1 MEDFKSG
8 DNTILVI
15 DDEKSVLDSLVRLL
29 KGAHYRCLTAMNADE
44 GVRLYNKERPLVV
57 LTDLLMNN
65 QEQGIT
71 VLEEV
76 RRIDPDAVV
85 ILYTAFGNV
94 PNVVEAFKKGAF
106 DYIQKVQTHVDVLQP
121 IERGMK
127 YARMQRENVYLR
139 NRLDLHDDT
148 VFYKAVGVSKVMRDL
163 FERAKRVALNNA
175 AVMIVGETGTG
186 KEVIAQ
192 GLHYHSRRSQGSF
205 VPVAVGALP
214 ENLLEAELFGHVK
227 GAFTGAN
234 IDKEG
239 LFEFAD
245 KGSLF
250 LDEISELN
258 YDLQHK
264 LLRVL
269 QDHKIRR
276 LGTLKEREVDVRI
289 ISATNQ
295 DPESLVEQKKLR
307 QDLFYR
313 LQVIRL
319 NIPPLRERRED
330 IPVLVH
336 HFMRK
341 YRHSGIVEV
350 EKISGDALLL
360 LQQYDW
366 PGNVRQL
373 QHSVE
378 EMIALAQKAEIGV
391 EDLPDSIRPK
401 TKQVFFNTPG
411 ELDFK
416 ESKARIIEEFEK
428 HYLLDLLNKYKNIT
442 KVAEAA
448 GLNRKTIYRLME
460 ARGILRERNHADEDI
475 PEE

>member
-1 MEDFKSG
+1 MENFKSS

-15 DDEKSVLDSLVRLL
+15 DDERPVLDSLVKLL
-29 KGAHYRCLTAMNADE
+29 KSSHYRCLTAMNAEE
-44 GVRLYNKERPLVV
+44 GIRIYQKERPLVV
-57 LTDLLMNN
+57 LTDLMMNRR
-65 QEQGIT
+65 EEGIE

-76 RRIDPDAVV
+76 RRIDADAVV

-106 DYIQKVQTHVDVLQP
+106 DYIQKVQTHIDILQP

-139 NRLDLHDDT
+139 NRLDLNDDT
-148 VFYKAVGVSKVMRDL
+148 VFYGAVGVSKAMRDL
-163 FERAKRVALNNA
+163 FEKAKRVALNNA
-175 AVMIVGETGTG
+175 TVMIVGETGTG
-186 KEVIAQ
+186 KEVLAH
-192 GLHYHSRRSQGSF
+192 GLHHHSRRNEEAF

-214 ENLLEAELFGHVK
+214 ENLLEAELFGHAK

-234 IDKEG
+234 VDKAG
-239 LFEFAD
+239 LFEYAD
-245 KGSLF
+245 KGTLF

-264 LLRVL
+264 LLRIL
-269 QDHKIRR
+269 QDHKVRR
-276 LGTLKEREVDVRI
+276 VGSLKEREVDVRI
-289 ISATNQ
+289 ISATNRNP
-295 DPESLVEQKKLR
+295 DELVDEKLLR
-307 QDLFYR
+307 QDLYYR

-319 NIPPLRERRED
+319 NIPPLRDRRED
-330 IPVLVH
+330 VPILVH

-341 YRHSGIVEV
+341 YRHSGLVEV
-350 EKISGDALLL
+350 EKISSDALLIM
-360 LQQYDW
+360 QQFDW

-373 QHSVE
+373 EHCVE
-378 EMIALAQKAEIGV
+378 EMIALATKAELGV
-391 EDLPDSIRPK
+391 EDLPESIRPK
-401 TKQVFFNTPG
+401 HKQVFINTPD

-428 HYLLDLLNKYKNIT
+428 QYIINLLQKYNNIT
-442 KVAEAA
+442 KVADAA

-460 ARGILRERNHADEDI
+460 ARGIPWERSHGDEKM
-475 PEE
+475 EE